1 MQADG
6 FTHSEEQDE
15 ENYSECREVLDNQQR
30 FWGGSHIT
38 NTAKFYES
46 NKLIVVVVTQSYCT

>member
-6 FTHSEEQDE
+6 FTHSEEQE
-15 ENYSECREVLDNQQR
+15 IQNYSENREVLDNQQR

-38 NTAKFYES
+38 NTAKS
-46 NKLIVVVVTQSYCT
+46 LRKQ